1 MTPRR
6 RRILF
11 LLSAT
16 GLGLLFVAALIW
28 RVATSR
34 EVIESVPLSTG
45 QYNVRYLTAALG
57 NLNYS
62 SDDKLK
68 AFLRKRAPTSIV
80 RKLGEV
86 TTVRSG
92 YSKREHGDL
101 PLILL
106 FQLLTPQ
113 NALQNNTSTIF
124 DHIEFLESTG
134 FTFAEEI
141 RGYNSNGQGSSIHDF
156 RAFPRRHPTLTFRL
170 YEMNGKLLME
180 KSIPNPAY
188 RSDFPVWTPADLPK
202 SKQASD
208 LKVTLKSLKV
218 DPKIRQVRPQFEVET
233 DDPSWKKPSHSWE
246 WTDATGNVGPWLSP
260 YEPAWKL
267 HLRLKRPR
275 EAKFPESAIWSLSS
289 LPIPAGLTLTTVV
302 QEQVVDGVGL
312 RVRYV
317 APPAEIRDEGGQVTL
332 KPPRS
337 PGHTGMSTSA
347 GSTTNA
353 AGRMVQYHTIETG
366 MPWIRVDHDP
376 LPAGVDLVCDVRD
389 EKGTPLNNNL
399 NSSHGGVNNR
409 QFYAVHFA
417 PGPETKAVQL
427 QVRVSRPI
435 DVEFTVKPPEP
446 KSMQPAEP
454 PTP

>member
-1 MTPRR
+1 MTRR

-11 LLSAT
+11 LLSAS
-16 GLGLLFVAALIW
+16 GLGLLFAAALIW

-101 PLILL
+101 PLVLL

-113 NALQNNTSTIF
+113 NALQANTSTIF
-124 DHIEFLESTG
+124 NHIELPESTG
-134 FTFAEEI
+134 FTFTEEI
-141 RGYNSNGQGSSIHDF
+141 RGYSSSGQGSSIHDF
-156 RAFPRRHPTLTFRL
+156 FSFPRRDPTLNFRL

-188 RSDFPVWTPADLPK
+188 RSDFPVWTPAALPQTK
-202 SKQASD
+202 AASD

-218 DPKIRQVRPQFEVET
+218 DSKNRQVYPRFDVET

-275 EAKFPESAIWSLSS
+275 EAKFPESATWSLSS
-289 LPIPAGLTLTTVV
+289 LPIPAGLTLTTVDK
-302 QEQVVDGVGL
+302 EQVVDGIGL

-317 APPAEIRDEGGQVTL
+317 APPAEVRDEGGQVTL
-332 KPPRS
+332 NPPRS

-347 GSTTNA
+347 GSTTNS
-353 AGRMVQYHTIETG
+353 AGKMVQYHTIETG
-366 MPWIRVDHDP
+366 MPWIRIDHDP
-376 LPAGVDLVCDVRD
+376 LPVGVELVCDVRD
-389 EKGTPLNNNL
+389 EHGTLLSNNL
-399 NSSHGGVNNR
+399 NTGNGTVNNTR
-409 QFYAVHFA
+409 FYAVYFA
-417 PGPETKAVQL
+417 PGPETKTVQL

-446 KSMQPAEP
+446 KSMQPPQP
-454 PTP
+454 PAP